1 MSPNK
6 TLKPFGPGSLV
17 AAHWYGKPM
26 HMLRFATIV
35 ANMPGGSK

>member
-1 MSPNK
+1 MNPNK
-6 TLKPFGPGSLV
+6 PLKPFGPGSLV
-17 AAHWYGKPM
+17 AAHWHGKPM

>member
-6 TLKPFGPGSLV
+6 PLKPFGPGSLV
-17 AAHWYGKPM
+17 ATHWHGKPM

-35 ANMPGGSK
+35 ANMPRGSK